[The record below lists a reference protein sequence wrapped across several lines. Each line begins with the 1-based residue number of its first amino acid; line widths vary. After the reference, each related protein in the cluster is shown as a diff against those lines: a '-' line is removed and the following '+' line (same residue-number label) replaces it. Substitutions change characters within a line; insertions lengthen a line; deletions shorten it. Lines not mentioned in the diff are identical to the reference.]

1 MQMIEKVFESIEKF
15 LDKFFGK
22 QIEFIDNF
30 LIKAFKYRYEEPTSG
45 IYAIFSTPE
54 KLLEAAKKSKEKGYT
69 GFDCFSPF
77 PIHGLEHAMGYER
90 SKLPYLTFFAGLT
103 GLLLAIFIQYNAHE
117 NLISYTITHAIDAYP
132 NLNSYPLN
140 YGGKPT
146 FSWPAMIPICFEL
159 TVLFG
164 GLGTVA
170 GLFLLSRMPKPFRYP
185 LTESITDDK
194 FVIWIPANSQNYNVE
209 EIKSLF
215 QNLGAEEIK
224 VVG

>member
-1 MQMIEKVFESIEKF
+1 MQVIEKIFESLEKF
-15 LDKFFGK
+15 LDVFFGK
-22 QIEFIDNF
+22 QIEFF
-30 LIKAFKYRYEEPTSG
+30 EKLLLKAFKYRYEEPVSG
-45 IYAIFSTPE
+45 IVAIFSTPE
-54 KLLEAAKKSKEKGYT
+54 RILQAAKKAKEKGYT
-69 GFDCFSPF
+69 GFDCFTPF
-77 PIHGLEHAMGYER
+77 PVHGLEHAMGHDR

-103 GLLLAIFIQYNAHE
+103 GLLVAIFIQYNTHE
-117 NLISYTITHAIDAYP
+117 NLITYTITHLIDAYP

-170 GLFLLSRMPKPFRYP
+170 GLFMLSRMPKPSRIP
-185 LTESITDDK
+185 VHEAITDDK
-194 FVIWIPANSQNYNVE
+194 FALWIPSNSINYNEE
-209 EIKSLF
+209 EIKTIF
-215 QNLGAEEIK
+215 QELGAEEIK